1 MKGETTMEKFKEIL
15 KGKITERVTDGE
27 VIFNSVMKNNGLV
40 SEEVMIPIKDESMI
54 PMVRLESYF
63 EQYKNGRNIDDI
75 AVEIIEILMSH
86 RQKENFDLQKLL
98 SDENI
103 KENVYFRIINKKRN
117 KELLKDVPH
126 MTYESLAMIIAINV
140 NNLVKDEDEGEA
152 SIVIHNIHMER
163 LHYTK
168 EELFAF
174 AKQNTPRLFPVWR
187 KSLQELFPTLPPCEA
202 VENTLVL
209 TNQSKLYGAGT
220 IFYKDVLRET
230 AEILRADRL
239 VILPSSI
246 HEVLVLKQ
254 NTDSESKFY
263 REMVQNVNYE
273 AVRRDEVLDDTYY
286 LYDKKTDRIKVC

>member
-40 SEEVMIPIKDESMI
+40 SEEVMIPRKDESMI

-63 EQYKNGRNIDDI
+63 EQYKYGRSIDDI

-168 EELFAF
+168 EELFTF
-174 AKQNTPRLFPVWR
+174 AKQNTPRLFP
-187 KSLQELFPTLPPCEA
+187 TLPTCEA

>member
-27 VIFNSVMKNNGLV
+27 VIFSSIMKNNGLV
-40 SEEVMIPIKDESMI
+40 SEEVMIRREDENMA
-54 PMVRLESYF
+54 PVVYLESFF

-75 AVEIIEILMSH
+75 AVEIIEILTKH
-86 RQKENFDLQKLL
+86 RKKENFDLQRLF

-140 NNLVKDEDEGEA
+140 TNMVKDEGEA

-168 EELFAF
+168 EELFTF

>member
-27 VIFNSVMKNNGLV
+27 VIFSSVMKNNGLV
-40 SEEVMIPIKDESMI
+40 SEEVMIRREDENMA
-54 PMVRLESYF
+54 PVVYLESFF

-75 AVEIIEILMSH
+75 AVEIIEILTKH
-86 RQKENFDLQKLL
+86 RKKENFDLQRLF

-140 NNLVKDEDEGEA
+140 TNMVKDEGEA
-152 SIVIHNIHMER
+152 SIVIHNNHMEW
-163 LHYTK
+163 LNYTK
-168 EELFAF
+168 EELFVF

-187 KSLQELFPTLPPCEA
+187 KSLQEIFPTLPTCEA

-273 AVRRDEVLDDTYY
+273 AVRRHEVLDDTYY

>member
-1 MKGETTMEKFKEIL
+1 MEKFKEIL
-15 KGKITERVTDGE
+15 KGKITERVTDGK

-40 SEEVMIPIKDESMI
+40 SEEVMIRREDENMA
-54 PMVRLESYF
+54 PVVYLESFF

-75 AVEIIEILMSH
+75 AVEIIEILTKH
-86 RQKENFDLQKLL
+86 RKKENFDLQRLF

-140 NNLVKDEDEGEA
+140 TNMVKDEGEA
-152 SIVIHNIHMER
+152 SFVIHNIHMER

-168 EELFAF
+168 EELFTF

-187 KSLQELFPTLPPCEA
+187 KSLQELFPTLPTCEA